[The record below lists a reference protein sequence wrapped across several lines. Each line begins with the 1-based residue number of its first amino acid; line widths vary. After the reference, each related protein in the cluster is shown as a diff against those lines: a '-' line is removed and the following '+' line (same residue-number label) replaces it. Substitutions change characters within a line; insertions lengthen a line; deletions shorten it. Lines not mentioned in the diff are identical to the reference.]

1 MTPSHRREAY
11 SLAYEAASRHA
22 LRPTKLSFVG
32 ARLHPSLKP
41 FDGARW
47 AVIAEIDAAK
57 GATSTIH
64 AAAFFTDL
72 HSVIRW
78 IEYQEAKGNVPL
90 VSLLTRSTV
99 DQAHDQAH
107 AAPPE
112 ASTKALAAMH
122 SILAGEPN
130 PLERRPQEPAKAPE
144 SVQIPSVDA
153 ALAVAL
159 ASIREAVR
167 AEVPKTPALDE
178 AAVERITAPLIARA
192 VKEALDAAPARRIEI
207 KIPDIEAFD
216 ATEEHERFGDILQE
230 LATGN
235 PIMLA
240 GPAGSGKTTAAEHAA
255 QRLGLA
261 VYIIQPPSDPFDI
274 YGYRDANGTYQSS
287 PAWRALTDERP
298 ACIILDE
305 IDRSEPRA
313 LCAMHSILARNGYAS
328 FPHAQIPVPP
338 TLRIIA
344 TANTWGL
351 GASAAYVGANK
362 LDDATLSRF
371 ASRLDIGYD
380 EKLEERLALA
390 NGGTPALYGRC
401 KAVRAK
407 LQERGIRVAW
417 TPRDTVALARRI
429 AAGVPEP
436 EAWNRSVLVTLTAA
450 QRKEMPV

>member
-11 SLAYEAASRHA
+11 SLAYEAAAKHA

-32 ARLHPSLKP
+32 SRLHPSLKP

-47 AVIAEIDAAK
+47 ALIDEGDASR

-78 IEYQEAKGNVPL
+78 IEHQEAKGNVPL
-90 VSLLTRSTV
+90 ASLLTRSTV
-99 DQAHDQAH
+99 DASTVD
-107 AAPPE
+107 APPE
-112 ASTKALAAMH
+112 ASAKALDV
-122 SILAGEPN
+122 IEPN
-130 PLERRPQEPAKAPE
+130 TLERRPQEPAKAPGN
-144 SVQIPSVDA
+144 VQIPSVDA

-167 AEVPKTPALDE
+167 AEVPKAPSLDE
-178 AAVERITAPLIARA
+178 GAVERIAAPLIARA

-216 ATEEHERFGDILQE
+216 ATEEHERFSDILQE

-255 QRLGLA
+255 ERLGLS

-287 PAWRALTDERP
+287 PVWRALTDERP

-328 FPHAQIPVPP
+328 FPHAQIPIPQ

-371 ASRLDIGYD
+371 SSRLDIGYD
-380 EKLEERLALA
+380 EKLEARLALA
-390 NGGTPALYGRC
+390 NGGTPALYDRC

-436 EAWNRSVLVTLTAA
+436 EAWNRSVLVTLTPA